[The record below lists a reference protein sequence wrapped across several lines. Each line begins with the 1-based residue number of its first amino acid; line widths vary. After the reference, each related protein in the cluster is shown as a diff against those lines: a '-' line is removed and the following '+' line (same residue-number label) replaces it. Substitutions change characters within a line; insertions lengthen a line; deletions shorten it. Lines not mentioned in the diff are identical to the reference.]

1 MEKLKKKYYYIVIEL
16 MIRGDNMKI
25 IGTRTLKTALGAT
38 IAMIIAELLGLRYWV
53 SAGIITILSIQSTKR
68 QSVAIAQ
75 KRFIST
81 LLALGI
87 SSIVFLI
94 FGFNPIAFGIYVI
107 IFIPTT
113 VRFKATDGIVV
124 SSVLVTHLLVE
135 KQISF
140 FWIGNEIFLMV
151 IGVGVALV
159 LNLYMPSIEEKLK
172 KDKEQIEECIRQILF
187 EMAYGLRS
195 HSVSIN
201 EEKQYRELEG
211 ILLKANERAY
221 RNCNNYLFSDVKY
234 YVHYI
239 EMRNAQ
245 FQIMRYMRTHFKRLY
260 MTFEQTNLVANFTE
274 NVAHAIGERVPL
286 DKLFKDLNTLRV
298 EFKNQPLPET
308 REEFENRAM
317 LYQFLNDMEHFLE
330 IKREF
335 KQYI

>member
-1 MEKLKKKYYYIVIEL
+1 
-16 MIRGDNMKI
+16 MKI

-38 IAMIIAELLGLRYWV
+38 IAMIIAEALGLRYWV
-53 SAGIITILSIQSTKR
+53 SAGIITILSVQSTKR
-68 QSVAIAQ
+68 QSVAIAK
-75 KRFIST
+75 KRFGST
-81 LLALGI
+81 LLALCI

-94 FGFNPIAFGIYVI
+94 IGFNPIAFGIYVI
-107 IFIPTT
+107 IFIPAT
-113 VRFKATDGIVV
+113 VRLKVTDGIVV

-135 KQISF
+135 KQINF

-151 IGVGVALV
+151 VGVGVALL
-159 LNLYMPSIEEKLK
+159 LNLYMPSIEEKLI

-187 EMAYGLRS
+187 EMSSGLRN

-201 EEKQYRELEG
+201 EERQYRDLESM
-211 ILLKANERAY
+211 LSKANERAY

-239 EMRNAQ
+239 EMRSAQ
-245 FQIMRYMRTHFKRLY
+245 FQIMKYMRSHFKRLY

-274 NVAHAIGERVPL
+274 NVAYAIGERVPL
-286 DKLFKDLNTLRV
+286 DKLFEDLDNLRN
-298 EFKNQPLPET
+298 ELKNQTLPQT

-330 IKREF
+330 IKRDF
-335 KQYI
+335 KQYV

>member
-1 MEKLKKKYYYIVIEL
+1 
-16 MIRGDNMKI
+16 MKI

-38 IAMIIAELLGLRYWV
+38 IAMIVAQAVGLRYWV

-68 QSVAIAQ
+68 QSVAIAK

-81 LLALGI
+81 IIALAI
-87 SSIVFLI
+87 SSAVFCI
-94 FGFNPIAFGIYVI
+94 IGFSSISFGIYI
-107 IFIPTT
+107 LLFIPIT
-113 VRFKATDGIVV
+113 VRCKVTDGIVP

-135 KQISF
+135 REISL

-151 IGVGVALV
+151 IGVGVALI
-159 LNLYMPSIEEKLK
+159 LNLYMPSFEEKLRR
-172 KDKEQIEECIRQILF
+172 DKEKIEDCIREILF
-187 EMAYGLRS
+187 EMSNGLRN

-201 EEKQYRELEG
+201 EERQYRELESM
-211 ILLKANERAY
+211 LVKSNERAY

-239 EMRNAQ
+239 EMRSAQ
-245 FQIMRYMRTHFKRLY
+245 FQIMKYMRSHFKRLY
-260 MTFEQTNLVANFTE
+260 MSFEQTSLVANFTE

-286 DKLFKDLNTLRV
+286 DKLFEDLNTLRN
-298 EFKNQPLPET
+298 EFKNQPLPQT

-330 IKREF
+330 IKRDF
-335 KQYI
+335 KQYV